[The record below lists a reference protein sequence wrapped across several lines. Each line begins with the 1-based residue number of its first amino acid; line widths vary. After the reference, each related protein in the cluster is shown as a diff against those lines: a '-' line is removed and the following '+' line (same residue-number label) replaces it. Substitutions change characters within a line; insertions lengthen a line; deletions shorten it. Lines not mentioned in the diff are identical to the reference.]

1 MRDPLGGLRCLR
13 EFAQAA
19 STAGS
24 VTELVDLGVAAAISL
39 LHADTVA
46 VLQLEP
52 SHGIRVLRC
61 LRAGAGAEPD
71 WPVSVRSLR
80 DLPHVEAFAGSHTD
94 SWVGSVDAPATSSV
108 EAALLRRLGQR
119 HAAAFAVR
127 VADEPWGEVFV
138 AREAADP
145 FEAEEVSSG
154 LVLAELLSS
163 ALARLE
169 LLRNLAQLA
178 YTDPLTGLANRR
190 AADEWLEQRLARPE
204 PFPPVSIVLCDIN
217 GLKQIN
223 DSFGHTAG
231 DALIRL
237 VATHLSAAA
246 EDMTAALAARI
257 GGDEFVLLADGAA
270 EEQVETAVARLAA
283 TRLPHGASIAVGA
296 ATTVSRPAGAESS
309 TAVRALMRLA
319 DAAQYRHKQTKRLSS
334 RSLESAS
341 STVAVLYPQ
350 SEDDLAD
357 RVLDRLARGPDR
369 TVESRLQ
376 VVGDAMAEA
385 FLAASWWV
393 SRRDDGILFDVLGRI
408 VRDDSRGELAQIEWA
423 SGTKFDLDLY
433 PETTRA
439 LTGASYFASLTE
451 GDKAERDFL
460 ARMGAT
466 SALGAGDSDTSGGQ
480 WLLELLG
487 DPQTSTGLAIARPL
501 LRALVHVAV
510 TQAEPGSR
518 T

>member
-1 MRDPLGGLRCLR
+1 L
-13 EFAQAA
+13 
-19 STAGS
+19 
-24 VTELVDLGVAAAISL
+24 
-39 LHADTVA
+39 
-46 VLQLEP
+46 
-52 SHGIRVLRC
+52 
-61 LRAGAGAEPD
+61 
-71 WPVSVRSLR
+71 
-80 DLPHVEAFAGSHTD
+80 
-94 SWVGSVDAPATSSV
+94 
-108 EAALLRRLGQR
+108 
-119 HAAAFAVR
+119 
-127 VADEPWGEVFV
+127 
-138 AREAADP
+138 
-145 FEAEEVSSG
+145 
-154 LVLAELLSS
+154 
-163 ALARLE
+163 
-169 LLRNLAQLA
+169 
-178 YTDPLTGLANRR
+178 
-190 AADEWLEQRLARPE
+190 
-204 PFPPVSIVLCDIN
+204 LCDIN

-231 DALIRL
+231 DALISL

-246 EDMTAALAARI
+246 QDLTAALAARI
-257 GGDEFVLLADGAA
+257 GGDEFVLLADGVA

-309 TAVRALMRLA
+309 NTAVRALMRLA

-369 TVESRLQ
+369 TVEWRLQ

-393 SRRDDGILFDVLGRI
+393 SRRDGGILFDVLGRI

-423 SGTKFDLDLY
+423 SGTHFDLDLY

-439 LTGASYFASLTE
+439 LTGGSYFASLTE
-451 GDKAERDFL
+451 GGKAERDFL
-460 ARMGAT
+460 ARMGAM
-466 SALGAGDSDTSGGQ
+466 SALGAGGSDSSGDQ

-510 TQAEPGSR
+510 TQAEPSPR